1 MISAISTLHF
11 NNNLIAYSVPRTK
24 CLNLDCTE
32 SFLTSSYGGQ
42 LRSFQRRPWILGWL
56 RLWSKNYIGKKKK
69 DTPNR
74 LLAYCALP
82 TPHYHYS
89 HRGLTQWCCGSG
101 VVGSSPSPVATDRTA
116 WNHLYTLPSVLA
128 DSPGPGMIGL
138 PPASSMLRH
147 TASLECDV
155 DDMSVEND
163 PVLSSS
169 SSFRSD
175 PLDPC
180 LSSESTD
187 TTATTSLANLP
198 VDAAEAAAAERLV
211 VLKNALRAA
220 DRDSF
225 WEQLLGGLTSLCNA
239 QCGFV
244 VKAVAGHGRAGSG
257 HDEDM
262 RVVSC
267 IYDDGHGRR
276 STIKDCDFASHN
288 TACAEVASRG
298 KVFLIPSGLSSSPFA
313 ASSRV
318 LPFSSEAYMGAPLF
332 SEDGQ
337 FIGHFGMM
345 WTAEG
350 LQRKSLSWTYLE
362 MILHSLEDI
371 VCRRVLAEPEPSSS
385 DRPDLSGSRL
395 PTTPKTPIP
404 SISAPPST
412 HGFTHPL
419 KPVAPSLSH
428 ELRTP
433 MQGVVG
439 MLDVMHA
446 SVEEAISDR
455 VLTKSARL
463 LQDLKDNIKLVQDS
477 ARRAVEAADN
487 VILAYDLDMQIPETP
502 RKTPYPDASSEEDLM
517 PHSPMEIVEFSEA
530 SLSPNPY
537 KRRRSMV
544 ERTGYGPLPKRCSRR
559 HASHG
564 GLSPL
569 SEVRNA
575 ASDQADEA
583 TMHSVYQPSF
593 GSRPGTPRVASET
606 GNLNASG
613 LRHTKIRELLPT
625 VINRYLG
632 LEGRTESS
640 MSEKTPLGERIEIR
654 TRAANGTISVKEIEW
669 AVDPGVPDTLLVNER
684 NLTKLISRVFLNA
697 VKFTETGTI
706 NVTVTTASKGRFIRI
721 NMCDTGRGIPE
732 AFLPNLF
739 KPFARED
746 DSTTRAQDGL
756 GLGLLV
762 AKGLSRKMG
771 GDLLCVRSSTS
782 GPDRGSEFE
791 IRLPIIPGETSS
803 RPGTPSAS
811 YVTPTVEPSFSFT
824 QQVNSVETTS
834 RGSDLDGAMAMTP
847 EQSSS
852 LGPSS
857 SPQSEPMS
865 ASLSSPHT
873 DSRGSDLARRY
884 PLTFLVAEDNQVNRK
899 ILVSMLRKLGYHDVH
914 EAYDGRQAVQVMEE
928 TLLSHYPLPSPE
940 PSPSVL
946 GSDDSSIASSSN
958 PGKHHR
964 TRPIDVVLMDLWMPE
979 MDGYEATSKIFELVD
994 EHRRRLIPERQTSPT
1009 DSPQPSLE
1017 SDSNVPSV
1025 PEISPKVLAVS
1036 ADVTDEAWSRASRVG
1051 FQGYL
1056 TKPYKLADLER
1067 LIVDCC
1073 IDQISSSA

>member
-1 MISAISTLHF
+1 MI
-11 NNNLIAYSVPRTK
+11 
-24 CLNLDCTE
+24 C
-32 SFLTSSYGGQ
+32 
-42 LRSFQRRPWILGWL
+42 
-56 RLWSKNYIGKKKK
+56 
-69 DTPNR
+69 
-74 LLAYCALP
+74 
-82 TPHYHYS
+82 
-89 HRGLTQWCCGSG
+89 
-101 VVGSSPSPVATDRTA
+101 
-116 WNHLYTLPSVLA
+116 
-128 DSPGPGMIGL
+128 L
-138 PPASSMLRH
+138 PPACASSMLLH
-147 TASLECDV
+147 TASHECDV

-163 PVLSSS
+163 TLSSS
-169 SSFRSD
+169 FKPGS
-175 PLDPC
+175 LDPC
-180 LSSESTD
+180 VPSELPGSTP
-187 TTATTSLANLP
+187 TASFANLP

-211 VLKNALRAA
+211 VLKNTLRTV

-244 VKAVAGHGRAGSG
+244 VKAVAGQGGGSGSGSGRAC
-257 HDEDM
+257 DM

-267 IYDDGHGRR
+267 LYDDGHGRR
-276 STIKDCDFASHN
+276 RTVKDCDFASHN
-288 TACAEVASRG
+288 TACAEVASHG
-298 KVFLIPSGLSSSPFA
+298 KVFLVPSGLSSSPFA
-313 ASSRV
+313 ASSRE
-318 LPFSSEAYMGAPLF
+318 LPFSCEAYMGAPLF

-337 FIGHFGMM
+337 FVGHFGMM

-350 LQRKSLSWTYLE
+350 LQRKTLSWTYLE

-371 VCRRVLAEPEPSSS
+371 VCRQLLAEPEPSLS
-385 DRPDLSGSRL
+385 DRPELSGLQLATTSNTAT
-395 PTTPKTPIP
+395 PT
-404 SISAPPST
+404 ISSPPST
-412 HGFTHPL
+412 QVFRLPL

-463 LQDLKDNIKLVQDS
+463 LQDLKDNIKLVQES

-487 VILAYDLDMQIPETP
+487 VILAYDLDMQVPETP
-502 RKTPYPDASSEEDLM
+502 RRTQNIDPSSEDDLL
-517 PHSPMEIVEFSEA
+517 PQSPMDPVDVPMEA

-544 ERTGYGPLPKRCSRR
+544 ERAGYGPLPKRCSRR
-559 HASHG
+559 HASQG
-564 GLSPL
+564 GPSPL
-569 SEVRNA
+569 SEVRSTV
-575 ASDQADEA
+575 SDQIDEA
-583 TMHSVYQPSF
+583 TVHHAVYQQPSSA
-593 GSRPGTPRVASET
+593 SRLGTPRVTSE
-606 GNLNASG
+606 GGHLNASG
-613 LRHTKIRELLPT
+613 LRHTKIRELLPM
-625 VINRYLG
+625 VISRYLG
-632 LEGRTESS
+632 IEGRTESS
-640 MSEKTPLGERIEIR
+640 MTEKTPLGERIEIR
-654 TRAANGTISVKEIEW
+654 TRAANGTTSVKAIEW
-669 AVDPGVPDTLLVNER
+669 TVDPGVPDTLLVDER

-697 VKFTETGTI
+697 VKFTEAGTI
-706 NVTVTTASKGRFIRI
+706 NVTVTMASKGRFIRI

-811 YVTPTVEPSFSFT
+811 YLTPTVEPGFPFN
-824 QQVNSVETTS
+824 QQVNSVEATNRVS
-834 RGSDLDGAMAMTP
+834 ELDGPMALTQ
-847 EQSSS
+847 EQNAS
-852 LGPSS
+852 LVPSS
-857 SPQSEPMS
+857 SPLHSEPV
-865 ASLSSPHT
+865 ATPLSGSYA
-873 DSRGSDLARRY
+873 DSRGRGLAQKY

-946 GSDDSSIASSSN
+946 GSDDGSISSSSN
-958 PGKHHR
+958 QGKPHR
-964 TRPIDVVLMDLWMPE
+964 TRRPIDVVLMDLWMPE

-994 EHRRRLIPERQTSPT
+994 EHRRRLVPERQSSPT
-1009 DSPQPSLE
+1009 DSPRSSLE
-1017 SDSNVPSV
+1017 NDGNVPSV
-1025 PEISPKVLAVS
+1025 SEISPKVLAVS